1 MLKKVA
7 RQVKLVLKHLLEWPE
22 YFAEELGQ
30 AFVEFVKFAEKE
42 VHVDGGTKWEYGD
55 FGAKVR
61 GPLVIRGRSCTF
73 FK

>member
-1 MLKKVA
+1 MLKKIA
-7 RQVKLVLKHLLEWPE
+7 RQVKLMLKHLLGWSE

-30 AFVEFVKFAEKE
+30 AFVEFAEKE

-55 FGAKVR
+55 FAAKVR
-61 GPLVIRGRSCTF
+61 GPLAIRGRSCTF